1 MFKKYYYSW
10 KECLIDIQKIAR
22 QVSLSDFN
30 PDVIVGVSRGGLV
43 PGVALSHW
51 FQLPMVPIQTALRD
65 FPIWVKY
72 KPEQAHKKVLIVDD
86 VCDGGETF
94 HKIHEEIKEFC
105 QEPQFASLWWNN
117 ECDFTPHF
125 FAREVAKDS
134 ENLWIH
140 FPWEFEN
147 TQQYITD

>member
-1 MFKKYYYSW
+1 MSNKYYYSW

-65 FPIWVKY
+65 FPTWVKY
-72 KPEQAHKKVLIVDD
+72 NLSKHTKK
-86 VCDGGETF
+86 
-94 HKIHEEIKEFC
+94 
-105 QEPQFASLWWNN
+105 
-117 ECDFTPHF
+117 
-125 FAREVAKDS
+125 
-134 ENLWIH
+134 
-140 FPWEFEN
+140 
-147 TQQYITD
+147 Y